1 MSVSGVASAA
11 FAVAV
16 LAGCS
21 TTTPT
26 SSSTAA
32 TSSTPSATA
41 APTLT
46 ASPTPAAPVG
56 WVVYHSTVNHVSFLH
71 PSNWYPCEFNGVVTV
86 VDNPAAACPTHSE
99 GPAGTLTITSD
110 AGQQDYSGS
119 GVETPVTVAGVS
131 GKCFTDTLTTP
142 PPLDFGYRTT
152 VACDVTTSARTYHLD
167 FYGIPIS
174 TRPTATTQAQFDL
187 FLQTVAFDA

>member
-1 MSVSGVASAA
+1 
-11 FAVAV
+11 
-16 LAGCS
+16 
-21 TTTPT
+21 
-26 SSSTAA
+26 
-32 TSSTPSATA
+32 
-41 APTLT
+41 
-46 ASPTPAAPVG
+46 
-56 WVVYHSTVNHVSFLH
+56 
-71 PSNWYPCEFNGVVTV
+71 
-86 VDNPAAACPTHSE
+86 VDNPSAACPTHTE

-119 GVETPVTVAGVS
+119 GVEAQVTVAGVS
-131 GKCFTDTLTTP
+131 GKCLTDTLTTP

-187 FLQTVAFDA
+187 FLQTVTFDA